1 MDIGI
6 CFEALYLFII
16 TCIYYAVNS
25 LW

>member
-6 CFEALYLFII
+6 CFEALYVFII